1 MDVHGYAAKFKYVK
15 CNQNSSK
22 MGGGICEHHVMVA
35 LPDYKGFF
43 LKFIY

>member
-1 MDVHGYAAKFKYVK
+1 MGMQPNLNTLSATKIVQKW
-15 CNQNSSK
+15 
-22 MGGGICEHHVMVA
+22 GGGICEHHVMVA